1 MHEPELTEEQGLRAY
16 AHAMNALDLSP
27 LREILAEDFHYASQ
41 MVLSELAS
49 KAEFLEYL
57 AGKLETLRKSPG
69 QVFAEMGTVYAYRG
83 KQPCVILAQ
92 PAKEDLVAIVLARVA
107 GGKLVRL
114 DLCVV
119 PPPQSATRS
128 GEYPGLTTGS
138 FPPVG

>member
-69 QVFAEMGTVYAYRG
+69 RVFAEMGTIRAYGRKG
-83 KQPCVILAQ
+83 PCVILAQ
-92 PAKEDLVAIVLARVA
+92 PAKEDLVAIVLAKVA
-107 GGKLVRL
+107 GGKLMRL
-114 DLCVV
+114 DLCIV
-119 PPPQSATRS
+119 PSPQSASRS
-128 GEYPGLTTGS
+128 GEYPGSVSG
-138 FPPVG
+138 

>member
-69 QVFAEMGTVYAYRG
+69 RVAAEMGTVAGYGRR
-83 KQPCVILAQ
+83 QPCVILAQ
-92 PAKEDLVAIVLARVA
+92 PDKDTLVAIVLAKVA
-107 GGKLVRL
+107 GGKLLRL
-114 DLCVV
+114 DMCIV

-128 GEYPGLTTGS
+128 GEYPGSASG
-138 FPPVG
+138 